1 LGVALDRREN
11 RPHLFVHTGLNAS
24 TAATMNGVSDSI
36 ASIYQELVNAEKTA
50 DAVEDSLAVLEQRLD
65 ELLTWLESEE
75 KERASNA

>member
-1 LGVALDRREN
+1 
-11 RPHLFVHTGLNAS
+11 
-24 TAATMNGVSDSI
+24 MNGVSDSI